1 MKKVLVLGALCA
13 LVTGASAQVKAYKAD
28 QMTNPNSVAYALPRT
43 VVKVRVVAEKE
54 SVRVGPYARFAQKY
68 LGVIAPLAD
77 KDIYTIKSA
86 TLCGVRTKVR
96 CGFTIRLPKDSL
108 RPRWTAWNRPASPAR
123 YVRESGCGAP
133 ARM

>member
-86 TLCGVRTKVR
+86 TLCGAQEADPAEVYVLEKSGADLRSDSRRIR
-96 CGFTIRLPKDSL
+96 CGPAGRRGTGRHR
-108 RPRWTAWNRPASPAR
+108 RPDT
-123 YVRESGCGAP
+123 
-133 ARM
+133 

>member
-86 TLCGVRTKVR
+86 TLCGVQEA
-96 CGFTIRLPKDSL
+96 DSL

>member
-1 MKKVLVLGALCA
+1 
-13 LVTGASAQVKAYKAD
+13 
-28 QMTNPNSVAYALPRT
+28 MTNPNSVVCAAAP

-86 TLCGVRTKVR
+86 TLCGVQEADPAEVYALDNPDKSPVR
-96 CGFTIRLPKDSL
+96 IYDPTPEGFVAAPLDGVEPTGI
-108 RPRWTAWNRPASPAR
+108 AGR
-123 YVRESGCGAP
+123 YVCESGCGAP

>member
-77 KDIYTIKSA
+77 KDIYTISMVGKEVRYTIHMTSSG
-86 TLCGVRTKVR
+86 TLIDFK
-96 CGFTIRLPKDSL
+96 LSD
-108 RPRWTAWNRPASPAR
+108 
-123 YVRESGCGAP
+123 
-133 ARM
+133 